1 MADALLTGLLQ
12 KEAFLKENIVVSDI
26 CQERLDY
33 MDQKFGVSTTIDNK
47 ALADELQIIFLAVK
61 P

>member
-33 MDQKFGVSTTIDNK
+33 MDQKFGVNTTIDNK